1 MRLPTVIYPC
11 QLDICDVPMHKEA
24 VGMLDVDE
32 SLVVVAIE
40 AFEIW
45 KNDVLWRY
53 ISPLLG

>member
-1 MRLPTVIYPC
+1 
-11 QLDICDVPMHKEA
+11 MHKEA

-45 KNDVLWRY
+45 NMTYFGGTYLHFWGK
-53 ISPLLG
+53 